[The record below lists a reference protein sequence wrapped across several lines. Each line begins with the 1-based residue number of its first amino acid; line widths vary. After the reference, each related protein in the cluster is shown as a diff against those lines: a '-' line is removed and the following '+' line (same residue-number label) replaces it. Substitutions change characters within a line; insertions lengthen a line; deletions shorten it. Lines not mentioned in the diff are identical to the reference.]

1 VITAVY
7 NGDCDVGAS
16 YDDARSSIEEDY
28 PDVKDV
34 VVVLATTTEIP
45 NDTVAFTK
53 DFPAEMREEIVNALL
68 EISASEEGQA
78 ALENLYSIEA
88 LVAADDSFFDGFRAD
103 LSKAG
108 IDIES
113 LAE

>member
-1 VITAVY
+1 V
-7 NGDCDVGAS
+7 N
-16 YDDARSSIEEDY
+16 
-28 PDVKDV
+28 DV

-45 NDTVAFTK
+45 NDTVAFIG
-53 DFPAEMREEIVNALL
+53 DFPADMREQVVNALL
-68 EISASEEGQA
+68 EISATEEGQA

-88 LVAADDSFFDGFRAD
+88 LVAADDTFFDPFRAD
-103 LSKAG
+103 LSRAG